1 MIGLGGIF
9 CTLLRIEFLLTVHR
23 ISYRTLYE
31 IFHSIFYSTLN
42 EYSIKRPIERFQ
54 NPLEYL
60 TSNALVQHANYF
72 LEGLAPLERVQV
84 AYSLFGKPAYDEIH
98 SVQLSFR

>member
-1 MIGLGGIF
+1 M
-9 CTLLRIEFLLTVHR
+9 
-23 ISYRTLYE
+23 
-31 IFHSIFYSTLN
+31 HSCSMQTI
-42 EYSIKRPIERFQ
+42 
-54 NPLEYL
+54 
-60 TSNALVQHANYF
+60 F

>member
-23 ISYRTLYE
+23 IPYRTLYE

-42 EYSIKRPIERFQ
+42 EYSIKCPIERFQ
-54 NPLEYL
+54 NPLEYF
-60 TSNALVQHANYF
+60 T
-72 LEGLAPLERVQV
+72 
-84 AYSLFGKPAYDEIH
+84 AYSIEPHLH
-98 SVQLSFR
+98 VQ

>member
-1 MIGLGGIF
+1 MENETNDFFHHTVPLIF
-9 CTLLRIEFLLTVHR
+9 V
-23 ISYRTLYE
+23 
-31 IFHSIFYSTLN
+31 
-42 EYSIKRPIERFQ
+42 
-54 NPLEYL
+54 L

-98 SVQLSFR
+98 SVQLSFW

>member
-1 MIGLGGIF
+1 MYVFKIYLAAKA
-9 CTLLRIEFLLTVHR
+9 
-23 ISYRTLYE
+23 RTY
-31 IFHSIFYSTLN
+31 
-42 EYSIKRPIERFQ
+42 EYSLDTQ
-54 NPLEYL
+54 L

-84 AYSLFGKPAYDEIH
+84 AYSLFGKPAYDKIH

>member
-1 MIGLGGIF
+1 MRTIAGA
-9 CTLLRIEFLLTVHR
+9 
-23 ISYRTLYE
+23 SYE
-31 IFHSIFYSTLN
+31 
-42 EYSIKRPIERFQ
+42 
-54 NPLEYL
+54 L

-84 AYSLFGKPAYDEIH
+84 AYSLFKAAHDEIH

>member
-31 IFHSIFYSTLN
+31 IFHSIFYSTLH
-42 EYSIKRPIERFQ
+42 EYSIKRPIGRFQ
-54 NPLEYL
+54 NPLEYF
-60 TSNALVQHANYF
+60 T
-72 LEGLAPLERVQV
+72 
-84 AYSLFGKPAYDEIH
+84 AYSIEPHLH
-98 SVQLSFR
+98 VQ

>member
-1 MIGLGGIF
+1 MTVSFSTITPFLG
-9 CTLLRIEFLLTVHR
+9 TDA
-23 ISYRTLYE
+23 
-31 IFHSIFYSTLN
+31 
-42 EYSIKRPIERFQ
+42 
-54 NPLEYL
+54 L
-60 TSNALVQHANYF
+60 TSSALVQHANYF

>member
-1 MIGLGGIF
+1 MGKVQSI
-9 CTLLRIEFLLTVHR
+9 LLETSQV
-23 ISYRTLYE
+23 
-31 IFHSIFYSTLN
+31 
-42 EYSIKRPIERFQ
+42 
-54 NPLEYL
+54 L